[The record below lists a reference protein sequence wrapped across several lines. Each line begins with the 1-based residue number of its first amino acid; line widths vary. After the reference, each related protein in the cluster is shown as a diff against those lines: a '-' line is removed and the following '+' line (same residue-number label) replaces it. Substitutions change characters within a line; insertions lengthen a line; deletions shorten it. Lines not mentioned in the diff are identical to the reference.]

1 MTRADVEAR
10 QQELNQELDRYQRQR
25 KPLIDEIKA
34 KVEKAGPLGAA
45 SEIDRIANARHS
57 TFAEGVFLEGT
68 NNADDKAPINFLA
81 LGLRAARAVCH
92 IVDANRTSLGTGF
105 LVAPGLLITNNHV
118 IPDADSAEG
127 AIAEFEFELD
137 GDENPVRP
145 RRFLLEP
152 ARLFATSP
160 RGKLDFTFVA
170 VAAVNANGDPL
181 EAQGWLPLDERPN
194 KILEGQPVVVI
205 QHPNGQMKALCLFDS
220 VLVLRDQD
228 PDLPYILYTTDTD
241 NGSSGSPAFNRFWQ
255 VIGLHHASVDTG
267 EMHEGKPV
275 IINRG
280 IRVSSI
286 FSALKAGPVDGA
298 LHGSKAHVETI
309 HNVLMDPRT
318 RRNGRPIATGA
329 PAIIVSTNIAPAGT
343 VAVVTEGSRPRG
355 TVIRRKPADHFDHRA
370 GFNPMFLTQTP
381 DHAPDPAHPL
391 YVPLPKL
398 PEWLEEDAARLI
410 GHDADYEL
418 KYQHFS
424 IVMSASRSLA
434 ILTAC
439 NVDGERMYKLARED
453 RDPDDFLDPNVVPE
467 AAADIWFYDSRLGEN
482 KQLGPELYDATT
494 FDYGHLVR
502 RLDPVWGSDDRTP
515 RIANDDTFCM
525 TNCSPQ
531 ETRFHRTRRGDDGN
545 WSALEDVILNEA
557 NLKDRKFVIL
567 TGPIL
572 DPRDTTILGVKVP
585 TAFWK
590 IAAYESEG
598 ELMAHG
604 FMLWQEEEVADL
616 DERFEG
622 TIDLSRAKR
631 PVKIREIARLTGL
644 DFGSLFD
651 ADVRGGIA

>member
-34 KVEKAGPLGAA
+34 KVEEVGPLRAA
-45 SEIDRIANARHS
+45 SESDRIANARHS
-57 TFAEGVFLEGT
+57 TVAEGVFLEGT

-81 LGLRAARAVCH
+81 LGQRAARAICH

-152 ARLFATSP
+152 RRLFATSP
-160 RGKLDFTFVA
+160 RGKLDFTFVS
-170 VAAVNANGDPL
+170 VAAVSTNGDPL
-181 EAQGWLPLDERPN
+181 EAQGWLPLDDRPN

-220 VLVLRDQD
+220 VLVLRDHD

-267 EMHEGKPV
+267 DMHEGKPV
-275 IINRG
+275 VINRG
-280 IRVSSI
+280 IRISSI
-286 FSALKAGPVDGA
+286 FSALKDGPADGT
-298 LHGSKAHVETI
+298 LHGSKPHVETI
-309 HNVLMDPRT
+309 YNVLMDPRT
-318 RRNGRPIATGA
+318 RRNGRPFATGA
-329 PAIIVSTNIAPAGT
+329 SATAVVSNTAPVSG
-343 VAVVTEGSRPRG
+343 VAVVTEGSRTRG
-355 TVIRRKPADHFDHRA
+355 TVIRRKPINHFDNRS
-370 GFNPMFLTQTP
+370 GFNPMFLTDRP
-381 DHAPDPAHPL
+381 EDDPVPEHPL

-398 PEWLEEDAARLI
+398 PDWLEEDAARLV
-410 GHDADYEL
+410 GRGNDYEL

-424 IVMSASRSLA
+424 IAMSASRSLA
-434 ILTAC
+434 IFTAC
-439 NVDGERMYKLARED
+439 NVDGARMYRLARED
-453 RDPDDFLDPNVVPE
+453 RDPDDFLDSSISPE
-467 AAADIWFYDSRLGEN
+467 AAADIWFYDPRLSEN
-482 KQLGPELYDATT
+482 NQLGPELYDATS

-502 RLDPVWGSDDRTP
+502 RLDPVWGFDDSTP

-531 ETRFHRTRRGDDGN
+531 ETRFHRTRRSDDGN

-567 TGPIL
+567 TGPVL

-585 TAFWK
+585 TGFWK
-590 IAAYESEG
+590 IAAYANG
-598 ELMAHG
+598 GDLKAHG

-622 TIDLSRAKR
+622 TIDLSMAKR

-644 DFGSLFD
+644 DFGPLFH
-651 ADVRGGIA
+651 ADVRGDIA